1 MKITNVNAIRAYTDQ
16 GPLGIEVR
24 VTTERGALGRA
35 LCAAPQLGTEQELL
49 SAVRAVNDGGRLLL
63 GCGAGDQAGCDA
75 RIRAMD
81 TKAMGS
87 AGVAALSQAVF
98 SAGAAASGLP
108 LYRALGRR
116 ERYRLPVPAYQ
127 AAMGGSRYGAEAA
140 GVPHPIYSF
149 AACGFDRFSDAS
161 YGLWETVSAYT
172 AVLSRA
178 LGFKIEMDSENC
190 IPKGSVRCDE
200 EILTLMTRSIEQAG
214 LTGRVGIVAEL
225 GAGRYYDKTSGCYRG
240 FLSGEPLERAAL
252 LDRLAALC
260 ADFPILAVQDP
271 LEPGDLEGFALL
283 AGRVPALVFGG
294 EALGGRQDRL
304 AQAAAAGAMEG
315 AGLLLPQLG
324 TLTDAAAYARRAEE
338 CGLFTA
344 IRGDHGEDV
353 AIADY
358 AVGLNCGLLL
368 GCGISFVCDRLL
380 EIEEE
385 LGGSAAFA
393 GPDLAARYAAD
404 REERNIG

>member
-24 VTTERGALGRA
+24 VTTERGALRRA
-35 LCAAPQLGTEQELL
+35 LCAAPQMGTEQELL

-63 GCGAGDQAGCDA
+63 GCDAGDQTGCDA

-81 TKAMGS
+81 AKAMGS
-87 AGVAALSQAVF
+87 AGVAALSQAVL

-108 LYRALGRR
+108 VYRALGRR

-127 AAMGGSRYGAEAA
+127 AAMGGNRYGAGPA
-140 GVPHPIYSF
+140 GVPYPIYSF

-200 EILTLMTRSIEQAG
+200 EILALMTRSIEQAG

-225 GAGRYYDKTSGCYRG
+225 GAGRYYDRASGCYRG
-240 FLSGEPLERAAL
+240 FLSGEPLDRAAL

-260 ADFPILAVQDP
+260 AEFPILAVQDP
-271 LEPGDLEGFALL
+271 LEPGDLEGFTLL
-283 AGRVPALVFGG
+283 TGRVPALVFGG

-304 AQAAAAGAMEG
+304 AQVNVEG
-315 AGLLLPQLG
+315 AALLLPQLG
-324 TLTDAAAYARRAEE
+324 TLTDAAAFARRAEE
-338 CGLFTA
+338 HGLCTA

-353 AIADY
+353 SIADY

>member
-1 MKITNVNAIRAYTDQ
+1 MKITNVNAIWAYTDQ

-24 VTTERGALGRA
+24 VTAERGACGRA

-63 GCGAGDQAGCDA
+63 GCDAGNQAGCDA

-81 TKAMGS
+81 VSVMGS
-87 AGVAALSQAVF
+87 AGVAALSQAVL
-98 SAGAAASGLP
+98 SAGAAAGGLP
-108 LYRALGRR
+108 VYRALGRR

-127 AAMGGSRYGAEAA
+127 AAMGGNRYGAGPT
-140 GVPHPIYSF
+140 GVPYPIYSF

-172 AVLSRA
+172 AVLTRA

-200 EILTLMTRSIEQAG
+200 EILTLMAQAIEQAG

-225 GAGRYYDKTSGCYRG
+225 GADRYYDKTSGCYRG
-240 FLSGEPLERAAL
+240 LLSGEPLDRAAL

-260 ADFPILAVQDP
+260 AGFPVLAVQDP
-271 LEPGDLEGFALL
+271 LESGDLEGLGLL

-294 EALGGRQDRL
+294 EALDGRQDRL
-304 AQAAAAGAMEG
+304 AQTAAEG
-315 AGLLLPQLG
+315 AGLLLPRLG
-324 TLTDAAAYARRAEE
+324 TLTDAAAFVRRAEE
-338 CGLFTA
+338 RGLCTA
-344 IRGDHGEDV
+344 LRGDHGEDV

-368 GCGISFVCDRLL
+368 GCGISFVCGRLL

-385 LGGSAAFA
+385 LGGSTAFA